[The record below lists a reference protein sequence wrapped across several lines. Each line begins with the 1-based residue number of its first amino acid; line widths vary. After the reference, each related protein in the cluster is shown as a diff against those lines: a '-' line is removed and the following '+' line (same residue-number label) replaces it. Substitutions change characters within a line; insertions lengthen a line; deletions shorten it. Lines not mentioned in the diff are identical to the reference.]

1 MQEGM
6 TMFKRFAFGALAA
19 VGLASSASA
28 AAISGSASLQ
38 SAIESVRPVQTV
50 ACWRYGW
57 RGWAVY
63 PGCFRPP
70 YYVRPPY
77 VVAPPYYAP
86 GPVYAA
92 PPVYVRPRRCWING
106 AWRVC

>member
-1 MQEGM
+1 
-6 TMFKRFAFGALAA
+6 MFKRFTLGALAA
-19 VGLASSASA
+19 VGFVASADA

-38 SAIESVRPVQTV
+38 SAIEPVQKV

-63 PGCFRPP
+63 PSCFPPP
-70 YYVRPPY
+70 YYAPPPY

-86 GPVYAA
+86 APAFAA
-92 PPVYVRPRRCWING
+92 PPVYIRPPRRCWING